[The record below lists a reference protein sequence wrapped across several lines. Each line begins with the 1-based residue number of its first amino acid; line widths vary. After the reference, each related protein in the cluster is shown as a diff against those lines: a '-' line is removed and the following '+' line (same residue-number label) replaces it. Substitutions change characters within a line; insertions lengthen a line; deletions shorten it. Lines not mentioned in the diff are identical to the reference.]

1 MEEQQIFKTAG
12 CLIHGELPPLP
23 SFRIAM
29 HHGFVV
35 LLLFFSFLKCPV
47 EDGVQRNSAALEN
60 GGKSAP
66 RPILMFIRVSCV
78 FGPDH
83 KQNSKTGADLSI
95 CPGSLL
101 GLLAM
106 TEGGLK
112 PQRNHRFR
120 RAQNP
125 THRILRVSITETSW
139 APLCS
144 YQKHPCL
151 TPTPGAPRPARIVF
165 SFCWG
170 MSSAASASASRGGPV
185 MGLWY
190 CSVCPVVS
198 GVEGVRGFS
207 VVCRVSHSGWR
218 QRPLACL
225 QV

>member
-1 MEEQQIFKTAG
+1 MRGLGGASSLEEQQIFKTSG
-12 CLIHGELPPLP
+12 FLIHGELLPLP

-29 HHGFVV
+29 HHGC
-35 LLLFFSFLKCPV
+35 LFLFCLFSFLKCPV

-83 KQNSKTGADLSI
+83 KQNNKTGTDLSI

-151 TPTPGAPRPARIVF
+151 TPTPGAPRPARGFF
-165 SFCWG
+165 SF
-170 MSSAASASASRGGPV
+170 
-185 MGLWY
+185 LWH
-190 CSVCPVVS
+190 VVF
-198 GVEGVRGFS
+198 GF
-207 VVCRVSHSGWR
+207 C
-218 QRPLACL
+218 QPLRHP
-225 QV
+225 

>member
-1 MEEQQIFKTAG
+1 
-12 CLIHGELPPLP
+12 
-23 SFRIAM
+23 M
-29 HHGFVV
+29 HHGFVF
-35 LLLFFSFLKCPV
+35 LFYFFSFPKCPV

-83 KQNSKTGADLSI
+83 KQNTKTGTALSI
-95 CPGSLL
+95 CPGFLL

-151 TPTPGAPRPARIVF
+151 APTSGAPRPARGLF
-165 SFCWG
+165 LGGACRLRLLP
-170 MSSAASASASRGGPV
+170 AA
-185 MGLWY
+185 
-190 CSVCPVVS
+190 
-198 GVEGVRGFS
+198 
-207 VVCRVSHSGWR
+207 
-218 QRPLACL
+218 LAALRACGIATL
-225 QV
+225 ARL

>member
-1 MEEQQIFKTAG
+1 
-12 CLIHGELPPLP
+12 
-23 SFRIAM
+23 M
-29 HHGFVV
+29 HHGC
-35 LLLFFSFLKCPV
+35 LFLFYFSSFLKCPV
-47 EDGVQRNSAALEN
+47 GDGVQRNSAALEN

-78 FGPDH
+78 FGPYH
-83 KQNSKTGADLSI
+83 KQNTKTETDLSI

-112 PQRNHRFR
+112 PQRKHRFR

-151 TPTPGAPRPARIVF
+151 TPTPGAPRPARGVF
-165 SFCWG
+165 WG
-170 MSSAASASASRGGPV
+170 VACRARILRLPTAPAPFAACGIATPAR
-185 MGLWY
+185 L
-190 CSVCPVVS
+190 
-198 GVEGVRGFS
+198 
-207 VVCRVSHSGWR
+207 
-218 QRPLACL
+218 
-225 QV
+225 

>member
-1 MEEQQIFKTAG
+1 MSRWGRGSTQF
-12 CLIHGELPPLP
+12 C
-23 SFRIAM
+23 
-29 HHGFVV
+29 GF
-35 LLLFFSFLKCPV
+35 
-47 EDGVQRNSAALEN
+47 LEN

-83 KQNSKTGADLSI
+83 KQNNKTGTDLSI

-151 TPTPGAPRPARIVF
+151 TPTPAAPRPARGFVF
-165 SFCWG
+165 LFCG
-170 MSSAASASASRGGPV
+170 MSSSASASRSGTVRGC
-185 MGLWY
+185 WY
-190 CSVCPVVS
+190 CSTCPVVS

>member
-1 MEEQQIFKTAG
+1 
-12 CLIHGELPPLP
+12 
-23 SFRIAM
+23 M
-29 HHGFVV
+29 HHGCLF
-35 LLLFFSFLKCPV
+35 LFCFFSFLKCPV

-83 KQNSKTGADLSI
+83 KQNNKTGTDLSI

-151 TPTPGAPRPARIVF
+151 TPTPGAPRPARGVF
-165 SFCWG
+165 FWGG
-170 MSSAASASASRGGPV
+170 MSCSDPSSANRSGPV
-185 MGLWY
+185 RGLWY
-190 CSVCPVVS
+190 CNTCPVVS

>member
-1 MEEQQIFKTAG
+1 
-12 CLIHGELPPLP
+12 
-23 SFRIAM
+23 M
-29 HHGFVV
+29 HHGCLF
-35 LLLFFSFLKCPV
+35 LFCFFSFLKCPV

-78 FGPDH
+78 FGPYH
-83 KQNSKTGADLSI
+83 KQNTKTETDLSI

-144 YQKHPCL
+144 YQKHPCHL
-151 TPTPGAPRPARIVF
+151 VLRD
-165 SFCWG
+165 
-170 MSSAASASASRGGPV
+170 
-185 MGLWY
+185 
-190 CSVCPVVS
+190 
-198 GVEGVRGFS
+198 
-207 VVCRVSHSGWR
+207 
-218 QRPLACL
+218 PLAAFFFGWGAACRL
-225 QV
+225 RLRRLPAATAPFWACGIATLARL

>member
-1 MEEQQIFKTAG
+1 
-12 CLIHGELPPLP
+12 
-23 SFRIAM
+23 M
-29 HHGFVV
+29 HHGCLF
-35 LLLFFSFLKCPV
+35 LFCFFSFLKCPV

-83 KQNSKTGADLSI
+83 KQNNKTGTDLSI

-151 TPTPGAPRPARIVF
+151 TPTPAAPRPAR
-165 SFCWG
+165 
-170 MSSAASASASRGGPV
+170 
-185 MGLWY
+185 
-190 CSVCPVVS
+190 
-198 GVEGVRGFS
+198 GFFLFF
-207 VVCRVSHSGWR
+207 VAWR
-218 QRPLACL
+218 LRLLPADPAPLGACGIATL
-225 QV
+225 ARL